1 LHGKKNIRKNSVY
14 ADQRKTA
21 KKLNYKNQE
30 VRSKKDEVNNNSLFL
45 FLLSSII
52 YKKMK
57 TAYIVKAY
65 RTAVGKAPKGVFRFK
80 RPDELAAETIQFMM
94 NELPDFDKRRI
105 DDVMVGNAMPEAE
118 QGLNMG
124 RLISLMGLKIEDVPG
139 VTVNRYCA
147 SGLETIGMATAKIQS
162 GMADCIIAGGAES
175 MSFIPMGGYK
185 PTPDYAVAKA
195 GNEDYYWG
203 MGLTAEAVAQ
213 QYNISR
219 EDQDEFAFNSH
230 MKALKAQSEGKFDKQ
245 IVPITIEQT
254 FINENGKKETKSYI
268 VNKDEGPRAGTSV
281 EVLAGLR
288 PVFAADG
295 SVTAGNSSQMSDG
308 AAFVLIMS
316 EEMVKELNLTPIA
329 RLVNFASAGVEPRIM
344 GIGPVKAIPKALK
357 QAGLLLKDI
366 DLIELNEAFASQSLA
381 VIRELGLNPDIVN
394 VNGGAIAMGHPL
406 GCTGAKLSVQLFE
419 EMKLRGNKY
428 GIVSMCVGTGQGSA
442 GIYELL

>member
-1 LHGKKNIRKNSVY
+1 
-14 ADQRKTA
+14 
-21 KKLNYKNQE
+21 
-30 VRSKKDEVNNNSLFL
+30 
-45 FLLSSII
+45 
-52 YKKMK
+52 MK
-57 TAYIVKAY
+57 TAYIVSAY

-94 NELPDFDKRRI
+94 NELPDFDKKRI

-118 QGLNMG
+118 QGLNVG
-124 RLISLMGLKIEDVPG
+124 RLISLMGLKVTDVPG

-185 PTPDYAVAKA
+185 PTPDYAVAKE
-195 GNEDYYWG
+195 GHEDYYWG
-203 MGLTAEAVAQ
+203 MGLTAEAVAK
-213 QYNISR
+213 QYNVTR
-219 EDQDEFAFNSH
+219 EDQDMFSFNSH
-230 MKALKAQSEGKFDKQ
+230 QKALKAQAESKFDKQ
-245 IVPITIEQT
+245 IVPITVEQT
-254 FINENGKKETKSYI
+254 FINELGKKETKSYI
-268 VNKDEGPRAGTSV
+268 VSKDEGPRADTNL
-281 EVLAGLR
+281 EALAKLK

-308 AAFVLIMS
+308 AAFVLIMN
-316 EEMVKELNLTPIA
+316 EKMVKELGVTPIA
-329 RLVNFASAGVEPRIM
+329 RLVNFASAGVEPRVM

-357 QAGLLLKDI
+357 QAGLTLNDI

-394 VNGGAIAMGHPL
+394 VNGGAIALGHPL

-419 EMKLRGNKY
+419 EMRLRKSKY

>member
-1 LHGKKNIRKNSVY
+1 
-14 ADQRKTA
+14 
-21 KKLNYKNQE
+21 
-30 VRSKKDEVNNNSLFL
+30 
-45 FLLSSII
+45 
-52 YKKMK
+52 MK
-57 TAYIVKAY
+57 TAYIVKAF

-94 NELPDFDKRRI
+94 NELPDFDKKRI

-118 QGLNMG
+118 QGLNVG
-124 RLISLMGLKIEDVPG
+124 RLISLMGLKVTDVPG

-185 PTPDYAVAKA
+185 PTPDYAVAKE
-195 GNEDYYWG
+195 GHEDYYWG
-203 MGLTAEAVAQ
+203 MGLTAEAVAK
-213 QYNISR
+213 QYNVTR
-219 EDQDEFAFNSH
+219 EDQDIFSFHSH
-230 MKALKAQSEGKFDKQ
+230 QNALKAQTEGKFDKQ
-245 IVPITIEQT
+245 IVPITVEQT
-254 FINENGKKETKSYI
+254 FINESGKKEIKSYI
-268 VNKDEGPRAGTSV
+268 VSKDEGPRADTNVAALGN
-281 EVLAGLR
+281 LK

-316 EEMVKELNLTPIA
+316 EEMVKELGVTPIA

-357 QAGLLLKDI
+357 QAGLTLNDI

-394 VNGGAIAMGHPL
+394 VNGGAIALGHPL

-419 EMKLRGNKY
+419 EMRLRKCKY